1 MNIYSD
7 ESLHAEM
14 TSNLRGIARRAQILI
29 NVPAEKRAEVV
40 AESHRIMNNIGG
52 RPTEAL
58 LAAIRYTEAGA

>member
-7 ESLHAEM
+7 QALKTEL
-14 TSNLRGIARRAQILI
+14 TSNLRGIVRRAEILLTI
-29 NVPAEKRAEVV
+29 PETMRAEVV

-58 LAAIRYTEAGA
+58 LAAVRYAKAGA

>member
-7 ESLHAEM
+7 EALQVEM

-29 NVPAEKRAEVV
+29 TVPAEKRAEVV

-58 LAAIRYTEAGA
+58 LAAIRYSEVGA